1 LLHASL
7 GLRIAILWGREETR
21 TAPRR
26 IYMNI
31 LDTCFVKEKELV
43 NRDVAGE
50 RIVLWSSSAS

>member
-1 LLHASL
+1 
-7 GLRIAILWGREETR
+7 
-21 TAPRR
+21 
-26 IYMNI
+26 MNI